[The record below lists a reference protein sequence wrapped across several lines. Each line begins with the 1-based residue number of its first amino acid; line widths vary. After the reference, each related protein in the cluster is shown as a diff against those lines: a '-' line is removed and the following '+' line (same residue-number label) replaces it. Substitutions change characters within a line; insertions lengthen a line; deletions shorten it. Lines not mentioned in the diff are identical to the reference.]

1 MPIWHE
7 ASVLRWL
14 KETIMLKKPV
24 KKSLL
29 QRFKLSYMAMCIALL
44 LLAVSAAPN
53 LYPTTSWLHI
63 QVINNQ
69 TIAHPI
75 TTKSLIEYLNQHKFE
90 VAQAI
95 EQTTSDGFEL
105 ELLLD
110 SPAKSANAQ
119 QLLKHQFTHLSS
131 KIVSHQTSPQWLQSL
146 GLAPIKLGLD
156 LNGGVLFVLDVDL
169 GKAEQEQI
177 DNAFEQTKKLIR
189 ENKARGMRVQK
200 SSVGFELHSQDKAN
214 ALAIEKEVLSHFEY
228 LQAVSHNQGRFISVS
243 FSFSEQGSN
252 EFAQGVMSQTLTTLR
267 GRIEEL
273 GITEAVTQRQGKQR
287 IRIELPGVQ
296 DPSEAKRII
305 GATASLEF
313 YQIKEVGGKTFNLQ
327 DGGKINLDPVAIFSG
342 EHINNAQSGR
352 DEWGKPLVQLSLDSQ
367 GGEAMSAFSKRN
379 IGKPMATVYSEYYI
393 NEQGETVKKSEV
405 INVANILG
413 HLSSRFSIT
422 NMQSAQAAQDLALL
436 LRAGSLTAPV
446 TIVQEQTI
454 GPSLGADNI
463 YNGLAA
469 LMLGMGVTLLFMAL
483 WYRQLG
489 IIANIALLLNLTA
502 LVGLM
507 SLLPGVVLTLP
518 GIAGLVLTIGMAVD
532 TNVIIF
538 ERIKEERLKGRAPYQ
553 AIEQGYNQAFSTI
566 FDANITTMIT
576 AIILYSI
583 GYGPIKGFAITLALG
598 LITSVF
604 TGVFVAK
611 ALSQTLYLK
620 LANKQGA
627 NV

>member
-1 MPIWHE
+1 MFKK
-7 ASVLRWL
+7 SS
-14 KETIMLKKPV
+14 KKP
-24 KKSLL
+24 LW
-29 QRFKLSYMAMCIALL
+29 QRLKISYVAMFMALM
-44 LLAVSAAPN
+44 LLAISALPN
-53 LYPTTSWLHI
+53 LYPAKSWLHI
-63 QVINNQ
+63 QMQDSQIAVQVDKQKDVI
-69 TIAHPI
+69 AF
-75 TTKSLIEYLNQHKFE
+75 LNQHGFQ
-90 VAQAI
+90 VAQSI
-95 EQTTSDGFEL
+95 DEPQLNGGSL
-105 ELLLD
+105 NILLNTP
-110 SPAKSANAQ
+110 SKSAAAQ
-119 QLLKHQFTHLSS
+119 QVLKAEFTSLET
-131 KIVSHQTSPQWLQSL
+131 KVVTHQTSPSWVQGL

-169 GKAEQEQI
+169 DKAQQEQL
-177 DNAFEQTKKLIR
+177 DSAFEQTKTIIR
-189 ENKARGMRVQK
+189 EQKARGVRVQK
-200 SSVGFELHSQDKAN
+200 NDAGFELHALDKS
-214 ALAIEKEVLSHFEY
+214 LSDLESVKDEVLARFER
-228 LQAVSHNQGRFISVS
+228 LQATSHNQGNMTSMA
-243 FSFSEQGSN
+243 FSFSESGVSSFTK
-252 EFAQGVMSQTLTTLR
+252 EVMSQTLTTLR

-296 DPSEAKRII
+296 DPAEAKRII
-305 GATASLEF
+305 GATASLDF
-313 YQIKEVGGKTFNLQ
+313 YQLKEVGGKSFKHK
-327 DGGKINLDPVAIFSG
+327 DGGTINLDPVAIFSG
-342 EHINNAQSGR
+342 QHINNAQSGR

-379 IGKPMATVYSEYYI
+379 IGKPMATVYSEYYQ
-393 NEQGETVKKSEV
+393 NEQGEIVKNSEV
-405 INVANILG
+405 INVANIIQ

-463 YNGLAA
+463 TNGLAA
-469 LMLGMGVTLLFMAL
+469 LMLGMGITLVFMAL
-483 WYRQLG
+483 WYRRLG
-489 IIANIALLLNLTA
+489 LIANIALLLNLTA

-538 ERIKEERLKGRAPYQ
+538 ERIREERRKGRAPYQ

-604 TGVFVAK
+604 TGVYVSK
-611 ALSQTLYLK
+611 ALSQSLYLK
-620 LANKQGA
+620 LADKQGA
-627 NV
+627 SA

>member
-1 MPIWHE
+1 
-7 ASVLRWL
+7 
-14 KETIMLKKPV
+14 MLKKSS
-24 KKSLL
+24 KKPLF
-29 QRFKLSYMAMCIALL
+29 QRFKISYMAM
-44 LLAVSAAPN
+44 LLALILLAISALPN
-53 LYPTTSWLHI
+53 LYPTKSWLHVTAQQPLHSEQLAI
-63 QVINNQ
+63 DTQKNVIDF
-69 TIAHPI
+69 
-75 TTKSLIEYLNQHKFE
+75 LNQHGFI
-90 VAQAI
+90 V
-95 EQTTSDGFEL
+95 EQSMQSPQQL
-105 ELLLD
+105 SSINVLLQE
-110 SPAKSANAQ
+110 PTKSAAAQ
-119 QLLKHQFTHLSS
+119 QALKTEFTQLHV
-131 KIVSHQTSPQWLQSL
+131 KIVTHQTSPDWLQSL

-169 GKAEQEQI
+169 VKAQQEQL
-177 DNAFEQTKKLIR
+177 DSAYEQTKTIIR
-189 ENKARGMRVQK
+189 DEKARGVRVQQNAQ
-200 SSVGFELHSQDKAN
+200 GFELH
-214 ALAIEKEVLSHFEY
+214 ALPAAKDELRAVQTQVLKRFER
-228 LQAVSHNQGRFISVS
+228 LATTEHMQGQLTTVA

-252 EFAQGVMSQTLTTLR
+252 AFDKEVMSQTLTTLR

-305 GATASLEF
+305 GATASLDF
-313 YQIKEVGGKTFNLQ
+313 YQLKEYGGKTFSLQ
-327 DGGKINLDPVAIFSG
+327 NGGSINLDPIAIFSG
-342 EHINNAQSGR
+342 QHINNAHSGR

-379 IGKPMATVYSEYYI
+379 IGKPMATVYSEYYK
-393 NEQGETVKKSEV
+393 NSQGNVVKKSEV
-405 INVANILG
+405 INVANIAQ
-413 HLSSRFSIT
+413 HLSSQFSIT
-422 NMQSAQAAQDLALL
+422 NMQSPQAAQDLALL

-463 YNGLAA
+463 NNGLAA
-469 LMLGMGVTLLFMAL
+469 LMLGMGITLAFMAL
-483 WYRQLG
+483 WYRRLG
-489 IIANIALLLNLTA
+489 LVANIALLLNLTA

-538 ERIKEERLKGRAPYQ
+538 ERIKEERRKGRAPYQ
-553 AIEQGYNQAFSTI
+553 AIEQGYQQAFSTI

-576 AIILYSI
+576 AIILYGI

-604 TGVFVAK
+604 TGVYVSK

-620 LANKQGA
+620 LANKRGVNA
-627 NV
+627 